1 MSTPHANDATS
12 SRCDGDGVRVVVKR
26 PVVGAWR
33 RPAILLALL
42 AVAGSVGFLAWH
54 QPPAP
59 GPQVK
64 ASEPVVM
71 PSTLVAERPAPTMTP
86 RSIAPTARRV
96 APAPAFEDSAEAYA
110 MPSLDPDDIA
120 AYIRPG
126 DPEPTMAEVIDA
138 LNHVG
143 IHDGLGAFSPPG
155 TSPPLQGLAVPED
168 FALPEGYVRHHQV
181 TDGGEPIEPILMLSP
196 DYQFVDAAGRPIT
209 LPENRVVPPELAPP
223 GLPIRPVEIPSP

>member
-1 MSTPHANDATS
+1 MSTTDTGNATP
-12 SRCDGDGVRVVVKR
+12 SRCDGDGVRVLVKR
-26 PVVGAWR
+26 SVVGAWR
-33 RPAILLALL
+33 RPAILLALS
-42 AVAGSVGFLAWH
+42 AIAGSVGFLAWH

-59 GPQVK
+59 KPQVQ
-64 ASEPVVM
+64 ASEPVV
-71 PSTLVAERPAPTMTP
+71 
-86 RSIAPTARRV
+86 APTAVVAARAVPTTAPRAAAPPARRN
-96 APAPAFEDSAEAYA
+96 APAPAFEDSTEAYE
-110 MPSLDPDDIA
+110 MPSLDADDIA

-181 TDGGEPIEPILMLSP
+181 TDGGEPIEPILMFSP
-196 DYQFVDAAGRPIT
+196 DYQFVDAAGRPIA
-209 LPENRVVPPELAPP
+209 LPDNRVVPPELAPP

>member
-1 MSTPHANDATS
+1 MSTPLADDITP
-12 SRCDGDGVRVVVKR
+12 SRCAGDGVRVVVKR
-26 PVVGAWR
+26 PVVGEWR

-54 QPPAP
+54 QAPAP
-59 GPQVK
+59 RPQVL
-64 ASEPVVM
+64 ASESVV
-71 PSTLVAERPAPTMTP
+71 
-86 RSIAPTARRV
+86 APTAVVASGTPPTIAPRTAAPLARRT
-96 APAPAFEDSAEAYA
+96 APAPAFEDSAEAYE

-181 TDGGEPIEPILMLSP
+181 TDGGEPIEPILMFSP
-196 DYQFVDAAGRPIT
+196 DYQFVDATGRPIT
-209 LPENRVVPPELAPP
+209 LPENRVVQPELAPP